1 MYKVLLN
8 ENGKRFI
15 VNGLKSTD
23 VAKRAGIA
31 ETSAR
36 EVLTGGKVRKHW
48 QAVTMQR
55 RKDTMRIYYRITD
68 AGREYASVKDTVYAR
83 LLRQLDGAMREAG
96 ELSTRCLDSGMSK
109 HCRNRVIMDMAR
121 AIKDGYAVQV
131 EKGSNGRLS
140 LSPSGK

>member
-15 VNGLKSTD
+15 VNGLKSAD

-55 RKDTMRIYYRITD
+55 RKDTMVICYQVTDLGLEYIT
-68 AGREYASVKDTVYAR
+68 AKPATVYSR
-83 LLRQLDGAMREAG
+83 LLAQLGRDVLEAG
-96 ELSTRCLDSGMSK
+96 ELSTRCLEAGMTR

-121 AIKDGYAVQV
+121 ALNEGKAKQV
-131 EKGSNGRLS
+131 KKASNGKLS
-140 LSPSGK
+140 LSGK